1 MNTEFDG
8 LTFDTALIV
17 GSVEEEYE
25 WLRIKFPGFRM
36 IEQSVQYHK
45 NAPHDVVTIEL
56 KDSSHITLHFD
67 VSEFFDEES
76 AFLTDWD

>member
-1 MNTEFDG
+1 
-8 LTFDTALIV
+8 
-17 GSVEEEYE
+17 
-25 WLRIKFPGFRM
+25 M